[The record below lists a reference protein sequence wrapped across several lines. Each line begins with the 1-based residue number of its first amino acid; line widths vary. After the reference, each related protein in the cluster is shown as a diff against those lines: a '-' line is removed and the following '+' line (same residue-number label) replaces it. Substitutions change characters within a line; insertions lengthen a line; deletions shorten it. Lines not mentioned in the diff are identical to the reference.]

1 VTRAGV
7 GTAVAVIALLLCRC
21 DKPATPKPA
30 PIASAT
36 AEAAPL
42 CTPRSAEK
50 LGFPFVRICPPGEAG
65 FWINAAPMG
74 CSAGEHETIRCPQIT
89 ALSHG
94 VRPGPAPLASTMAAV
109 IDKET
114 AARLCF
120 MRMGGHL
127 ATRAERSKAR
137 AAMGLATVLVTESDT
152 ASVRFHFDEVPE
164 WVFEE
169 SGEQCANGLPGAT
182 CHFGWYP
189 ASSKG
194 PGIPWAAV
202 RSCQAQFLDTPP
214 AGVPLIDV
222 GGACPSAALF
232 GADGG
237 AGMRPLPCGLRSP
250 AFGALGVPSTA
261 AFTLSCAAPGVRP
274 HPEGEDKDTAAYR
287 CVVPQSALGTF
298 DLPGR

>member
-1 VTRAGV
+1 VTPAR
-7 GTAVAVIALLLCRC
+7 VATVVAAFALLLCGC
-21 DKPATPKPA
+21 DKPASPKPA
-30 PIASAT
+30 PSASASS
-36 AEAAPL
+36 AAPTP

-74 CSAGEHETIRCPQIT
+74 CSAGEHDSIRCPQIT
-89 ALSHG
+89 ALSHA
-94 VRPGPAPLASTMAAV
+94 VRPGAAPLPSTMAAV
-109 IDKET
+109 IDKDT

-152 ASVRFHFDEVPE
+152 TSVRFHFDEVPE

-169 SGEQCANGLPGAT
+169 SGEQCANALPGAT
-182 CHFGWYP
+182 CHFGWFP
-189 ASSKG
+189 AESKG
-194 PGIPWAAV
+194 PGIPWPAV
-202 RSCQAQFLDTPP
+202 RSCQAQFHEMPP
-214 AGVPLIDV
+214 AGVPLVDV
-222 GGACPSAALF
+222 GGGCPSVALF
-232 GADGG
+232 GADAG
-237 AGMRPLPCGLRSP
+237 AGLRPLPCGLRSP

-261 AFTLSCAAPGVRP
+261 AFTLSCAPPVART

-287 CVVPQSALGTF
+287 CVLAESALGTF
-298 DLPGR
+298 DVPGR